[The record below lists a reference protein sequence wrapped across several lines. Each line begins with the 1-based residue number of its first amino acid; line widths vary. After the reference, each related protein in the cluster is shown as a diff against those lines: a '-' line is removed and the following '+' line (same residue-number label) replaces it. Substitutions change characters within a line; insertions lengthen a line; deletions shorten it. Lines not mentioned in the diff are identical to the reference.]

1 MQNFTLDFGIGSHCI
16 ALHWSGKGFL
26 QKNKKNRVVAISGRV
41 GGTRYS
47 VFVFMFVFYLCVYLY
62 LYLSLTLDLGS
73 GGQWLVRWQGGAGP
87 SFDTACEF
95 TAS

>member
-1 MQNFTLDFGIGSHCI
+1 M
-16 ALHWSGKGFL
+16 
-26 QKNKKNRVVAISGRV
+26 AISGRV

-47 VFVFMFVFYLCVYLY
+47 VFVFMFVFYLCVYLYLY

>member
-1 MQNFTLDFGIGSHCI
+1 MKNQFSQKFPCSGGSPYQSVFPEVRNRNQTE
-16 ALHWSGKGFL
+16 SGL
-26 QKNKKNRVVAISGRV
+26 VVAISGRV
-41 GGTRYS
+41 GGTVYL
-47 VFVFMFVFYLCVYLY
+47 YLCLFFYLY